1 MTSMIRWWRWNLFV
15 RIVFGRK
22 PVEMEI
28 FLIGEVNS
36 SEKQTMNLKND
47 ECWFLP
53 EIMTQQRNCGK
64 EVACQ
69 NTGVM
74 NILWKGCTTALPGMG
89 ILVAHQHIVG
99 FRELFTY
106 SLTPVIIPKTITI
119 TRQTG
124 LEYLM
129 YLM

>member
-1 MTSMIRWWRWNLFV
+1 MTSTIRWRWNLFV
-15 RIVFGRK
+15 GIVFGRK

-36 SEKQTMNLKND
+36 SEKQTVNLKND

-53 EIMTQQRNCGK
+53 EIMTQQRDCGK

-74 NILWKGCTTALPGMG
+74 NILWKRCTTALPGMG
-89 ILVAHQHIVG
+89 ILVAHKHIVG
-99 FRELFTY
+99 FQELFTC

-124 LEYLM
+124 LESLM